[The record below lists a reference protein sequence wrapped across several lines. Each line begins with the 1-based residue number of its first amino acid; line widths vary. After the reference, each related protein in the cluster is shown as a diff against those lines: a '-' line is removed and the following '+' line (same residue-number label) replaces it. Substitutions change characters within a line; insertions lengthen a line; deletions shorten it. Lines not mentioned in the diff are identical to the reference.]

1 MEPERDEASEAPA
14 WGNLRKL
21 IAFQVKL
28 ALDAARDFA
37 LSPVSIVAFVIDSV
51 RKPEPEKSLYNRL
64 MALGRRS
71 DRVINLFDEYTDAD
85 HYTVDETLRGV
96 EQGVG
101 QAIQRGIEEQRR
113 LEQAKDNDAARWQK
127 D

>member
-85 HYTVDETLRGV
+85 HYTVDETCARTESKTV
-96 EQGVG
+96 
-101 QAIQRGIEEQRR
+101 RR
-113 LEQAKDNDAARWQK
+113 
-127 D
+127 